1 MNMLSVDDAIAR
13 LLAAARRV
21 KGVDRVPLSAATG
34 RVLAEAVVSAI
45 DVPPLDN
52 SAMDGYAVRCADV
65 PAAGTRLTIAQRIP
79 AGSVGHTLAP
89 GTAARI
95 FTGAPVPPAA
105 DAVVMQERCRHEGDE
120 VVVDHLPRPGEHIR
134 RRAEDIAA
142 GAEVLTVGQRL
153 TPQAIGLAA
162 SVGAAQLAVFRPL
175 SVGLLSTG
183 DELTAP
189 GEPLPPGGI
198 YNSNRAMLCALLEKL
213 GCKVEDLGN
222 VADTLDATRRALRKA
237 GALHDLVLTTGGVS
251 VGEEDHVKP
260 AVEAEGELSLWKIAI
275 KPGKPLAFGKVGN
288 ADFIGLPGNPVS
300 AFVTFLLFVRPFIL
314 KCQGAAVP
322 APRALP
328 LKANFAWTKAG
339 PRREF
344 LRARLGEDGG
354 VELFPNQGSGVLTST
369 VWADGLVDNPPG
381 VSVQPGDVVRF
392 LPFADLLD

>member
-1 MNMLSVDDAIAR
+1 
-13 LLAAARRV
+13 LA
-21 KGVDRVPLSAATG
+21 
-34 RVLAEAVVSAI
+34 
-45 DVPPLDN
+45 
-52 SAMDGYAVRCADV
+52 
-65 PAAGTRLTIAQRIP
+65 IAQRIP

-95 FTGAPVPPAA
+95 FTGAPVPPGA
-105 DAVVMQERCRHEGDE
+105 DAVVMQERCRHDGDE
-120 VVVDHLPRPGEHIR
+120 VVVDHVPKPGEHIR
-134 RRAEDIAA
+134 RKAEDIAA
-142 GAEVLTVGQRL
+142 GAEVLSVGQRL

-162 SVGAAQLAVFRPL
+162 SVGAARLAVFRRL

-213 GCKVEDLGN
+213 GCRVEDLGN

-237 GALHDLVLTTGGVS
+237 GALHDLVVTTGGVS

-260 AVEAEGELSLWKIAI
+260 AVEAEGELSLWKIAL

-288 ADFIGLPGNPVS
+288 ADFVGLPGNPVS

-314 KCQGAAVP
+314 PCQGAALPV
-322 APRALP
+322 PRALP
-328 LKANFAWTKAG
+328 LKANFSWSKAG

-344 LRARLGEDGG
+344 LRARLSGDGG
-354 VELFPNQGSGVLTST
+354 VELFANQGSGVLTST

-381 VSVQPGDVVRF
+381 GTVQPGDVVRF

>member
-1 MNMLSVDDAIAR
+1 MLTVDDALAR

-21 KGVDRVPLSAATG
+21 KGVDRVPLREATG
-34 RVLAEAVVSAI
+34 RVLAEAVVSTI

-52 SAMDGYAVRCADV
+52 SSMDGYAVRCADV
-65 PAAGTRLTIAQRIP
+65 AAVGARLPVAQRIP

-95 FTGAPVPPAA
+95 FTGAPVPPGA
-105 DAVVMQERCRHEGDE
+105 DAVVMQERCRHEGDD
-120 VVVDHLPRPGEHIR
+120 VLVDHLPKPGEHIR
-134 RRAEDIAA
+134 RKAEDIAA
-142 GAEVLTVGQRL
+142 GTAVLAAGTRL

-237 GALHDLVLTTGGVS
+237 GALHDLVLTSGGVS

-260 AVEAEGELSLWKIAI
+260 AVEAEGELALWKIAI
-275 KPGKPLAFGKVGN
+275 KPGKPLAFGKVGS

-314 KCQGAAVP
+314 KCQGATA
-322 APRALP
+322 ALPRAMP
-328 LKANFAWTKAG
+328 LTANFAWPKAG
-339 PRREF
+339 SRREF
-344 LRARLGEDGG
+344 LRARIGDDGG
-354 VELFPNQGSGVLTST
+354 VELFANQGSGVLTST

-381 VSVQPGDVVRF
+381 CTVQPGDSVRF
-392 LPFADLLD
+392 LPFAALLD